1 MKEVYDE
8 QTKNGKNRS
17 MSKNSKGYDYSSS
30 ESNSNEVDR
39 INYNLSKS
47 NNITMNCEIKSSIL
61 NPKNK
66 EYSKLKINE
75 VSLSHKKPNFQNKLF
90 AKYQNGE
97 SSKIKLIILINF

>member
-17 MSKNSKGYDYSSS
+17 ISKNRKCSEYSSS
-30 ESNSNEVDR
+30 ESNSNELN

-47 NNITMNCEIKSSIL
+47 NNISLKSEIKSSIL

-66 EYSKLKINE
+66 EHSKLKINE

-90 AKYQNGE
+90 AKYQNGD
-97 SSKIKLIILINF
+97 SSISNLIDNL